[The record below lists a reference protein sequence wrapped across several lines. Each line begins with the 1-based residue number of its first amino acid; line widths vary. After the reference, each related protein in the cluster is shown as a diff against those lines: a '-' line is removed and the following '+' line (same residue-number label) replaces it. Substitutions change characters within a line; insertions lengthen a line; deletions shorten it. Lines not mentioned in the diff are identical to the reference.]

1 MQKDAQVGIL
11 AMITHTMNSIL
22 KKITLSGAALVV
34 VGGGAIGGLRLW
46 LGKSLSKEALVS
58 QMETA
63 WNCRAGIDDVRLVLF
78 SNPARLEIIGCRL
91 WPRDGEVGK
100 ALATRTA
107 IEPGPISI
115 GNAVLEVKLQDLVAR
130 RLNVQQLTL
139 TDISVVEEITKDGQ
153 SSLGQLFQ
161 RPTKESAPVTVIPP
175 EKTEAPVPP
184 APTTTDVESPGP
196 SADKTTLTTQA
207 PAVHAPE
214 LGYSI
219 RVDRASLERANLMI
233 NNRKNTTLTTLSDLS
248 FTISEID
255 IDPADLLNHNSLQ
268 LLLDTRIVVRDHV
281 TIKGVHQ
288 PVNHVDLRLQGEG
301 KVRPL
306 DSSTGLWSASSDLHL
321 ALLKGSLLAGY
332 MKIGDIES
340 KDLKKL
346 DEYGI
351 DLRDVS
357 MGGPLSAD
365 ANIRIRFSDDRIL
378 FMDDANFAMPD
389 YELSVGKESWL
400 NPPEDQ
406 HELNLRI
413 YFGSKVQEQLVQGLV
428 KFGLGQDQAG
438 AMLKGMSDEK
448 GRFYLDLKSTG
459 KLAKPKVKPDTS
471 RLLNRVIQGMGSGL
485 LEGLLK
491 GAK

>member
-1 MQKDAQVGIL
+1 MQKDAQEGIL
-11 AMITHTMNSIL
+11 AMITNTMNSIL
-22 KKITLSGAALVV
+22 KKITLLGAALVV

-115 GNAVLEVKLQDLVAR
+115 GNAVLEVKLQDLVSK

-139 TDISVVEEITKDGQ
+139 SDISVVEEITKDGQ

-161 RPTKESAPVTVIPP
+161 RPTQESPPVAVNPP
-175 EKTEAPVPP
+175 ETNSEPVPTAPTIPDVEPP
-184 APTTTDVESPGP
+184 APR
-196 SADKTTLTTQA
+196 ADETSMATST
-207 PAVHAPE
+207 PAVQAPE

-288 PVNHVDLRLQGEG
+288 PVNQVDLRLHGEG

-306 DSSTGLWSASSDLHL
+306 DPSTGLWSASSDLHL
-321 ALLKGSLLAGY
+321 TLLKGSLLAGY

-357 MGGPLSAD
+357 MGGPLFED